1 MNDLNM
7 EALLDMTGI
16 PTVNEDEMEIVHP
29 PLVLVDVESH
39 PENRT
44 IDLDDD
50 YSAARRMMAY
60 AEQMSL
66 DLAKIVLENA
76 KNSESPR
83 HAEVAVQT
91 INQLMTNAKERLKIH
106 KEMKDIT
113 NQSVGAGTAAPAQ
126 GTVIDATVTVFEG
139 TPNDLM
145 NQEGSQMESVA
156 RLEREAKDD

>member
-1 MNDLNM
+1 MRELNM
-7 EALLDMTGI
+7 ESLLDMTGM
-16 PTVNEDEMEIVHP
+16 PMVNDESEIVHP
-29 PLVLVDVESH
+29 PLVLIDVISH

-66 DLAKIVLENA
+66 DLAKVVLENA

-91 INQLMTNAKERLKIH
+91 IAQLMTNAKERLKLH

-113 NQSVGAGTAAPAQ
+113 NQAVGAGSTAAIV
-126 GTVIDATVTVFEG
+126 GNVIDAQVTVFEG

-145 NQEGSQMESVA
+145 NQEGSQSESVA
-156 RLEREAKDD
+156 LKQRNENA

>member
-1 MNDLNM
+1 MSDLNM

-16 PTVNEDEMEIVHP
+16 PTVNDDEMEIVHP
-29 PLVLVDVESH
+29 PLVLIDVESH

-113 NQSVGAGTAAPAQ
+113 NQSVNAGSAQ
-126 GTVIDATVTVFEG
+126 TQGNIIDATVTVFEG

-156 RLEREAKDD
+156 KLERESKI